1 MTMQLFGALILAG
14 MLCSSLCQEDSL
26 FIAESHKKGNEKI
39 LIIKDKTT
47 GKKVTEIDVFE
58 NEGYQLGKPV
68 DENICLVSRF
78 LVKADD
84 PPHCFKRIPAIDMQ
98 DEIPADLTECKNR
111 DIVFVKPTECLKPD
125 MDHESES
132 ENGLRQKRASV
143 CATHEIT
150 FCALWGL
157 KCMRRGWLNACVELK
172 SHCVRQG
179 IIRVPLLHC

>member
-1 MTMQLFGALILAG
+1 MIMQLFGALILAG

-26 FIAESHKKGNEKI
+26 FIAESYKKGNEKI

-47 GKKVTEIDVFE
+47 GKIVTEIDVFE

-68 DENICLVSRF
+68 DENICLVSPF
-78 LVKADD
+78 VEKADD

-125 MDHESES
+125 MDVESEV
-132 ENGLRQKRASV
+132 ENGIRQKRARRCTIEFSY
-143 CATHEIT
+143 
-150 FCALWGL
+150 CALWGL
-157 KCMRRGWLNACVELK
+157 KCVRRGWLNACVELK
-172 SHCVRQG
+172 SHCVRPRV
-179 IIRVPLLHC
+179 IRGPEYNC